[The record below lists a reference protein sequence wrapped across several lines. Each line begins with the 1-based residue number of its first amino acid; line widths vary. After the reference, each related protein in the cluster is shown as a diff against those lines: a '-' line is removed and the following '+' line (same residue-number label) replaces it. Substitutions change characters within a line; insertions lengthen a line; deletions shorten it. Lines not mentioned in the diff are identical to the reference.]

1 MHSKHHCP
9 GGWCYPNLWITGRS
23 DPTVPTCPS
32 AFTARSEDG
41 GIAQSRYYACNDR
54 TGEAAGEEQMA
65 KGQKR
70 STREKKKPKAN
81 KKIMVPA

>member
-1 MHSKHHCP
+1 MRGTGTSVARPLCDGKS
-9 GGWCYPNLWITGRS
+9 GNSTLWK
-23 DPTVPTCPS
+23 
-32 AFTARSEDG
+32 ARAPE
-41 GIAQSRYYACNDR
+41 DR

-81 KKIMVPA
+81 KKVVVPASSGFSSSLGQHKPPQGLGKK